1 MKRKSRRSLI
11 PKPRRFLEK
20 KKIFVPAKNNRKMH
34 LKLVSVIPHLLILI
48 FLSCF
53 GIFFASRLFS
63 GTNRQFVFLGRFCV
77 PWHSGDIFAGF
88 CASQTFFAFV
98 FPLFFLT
105 RAGNLGVVGVFPV
118 QSSQK
123 EVFLR
128 RKPMASTSLLKRL
141 FIKHLLLNECLFCVC
156 EREKIDAR
164 HDKSFFFHGYRW

>member
-1 MKRKSRRSLI
+1 MHRGCSLAPI
-11 PKPRRFLEK
+11 VNL
-20 KKIFVPAKNNRKMH
+20 
-34 LKLVSVIPHLLILI
+34 
-48 FLSCF
+48 
-53 GIFFASRLFS
+53 FFWAD
-63 GTNRQFVFLGRFCV
+63 FVFHDTRETYLRGSV
-77 PWHSGDIFAGF
+77 HPKLSLPL
-88 CASQTFFAFV
+88 FF
-98 FPLFFLT
+98 PSFFLT

-164 HDKSFFFHGYRW
+164 HDKSFFSTATVGEDFSCIAASYYIKWFDTTQTHTK